1 MKKLSMLWLAT
12 IAIFPPPSAGVS
24 QTPRMHEW
32 QTLQAALRADN
43 VQVIVSDDEIRR
55 IRMRKSDISRDHGF
69 LDIDWTQ
76 REEAEVEL
84 LQLSQDTYVVINVKA
99 RRLLKAPLGTWHVAS
114 EGVPAFGED
123 GTWRIVEDDDPDTHP
138 MLSIGDRIQ
147 GAIDD

>member
-1 MKKLSMLWLAT
+1 MLWLAT

-24 QTPRMHEW
+24 QTLTMHEW
-32 QTLQAALRADN
+32 QTLQATLRADN

-84 LQLSQDTYVVINVKA
+84 LQLSQDTHVVINVKA
-99 RRLLKAPLGTWHVAS
+99 RRLLKAPLGTCTSQAKECQPSVKTEH
-114 EGVPAFGED
+114 GESSR
-123 GTWRIVEDDDPDTHP
+123 TT
-138 MLSIGDRIQ
+138 IQ
-147 GAIDD
+147 TRTRC